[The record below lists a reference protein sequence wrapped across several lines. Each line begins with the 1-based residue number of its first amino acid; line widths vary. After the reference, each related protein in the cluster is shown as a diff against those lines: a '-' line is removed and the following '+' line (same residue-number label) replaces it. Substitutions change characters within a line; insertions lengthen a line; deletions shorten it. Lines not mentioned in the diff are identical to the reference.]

1 MSFSILS
8 GDFLSEYN
16 NLIQEYRAKQRD
28 LDNEFDGRISS
39 ITSREA
45 TRLEEMYPAAV
56 PVGARVKTYDGK
68 IGVVESS
75 TLEFATKRG
84 GKNEWD
90 NDVCGPERYWPIEDT
105 TDEMIVTCEGYMR
118 VYDVKFE
125 PHVLAQD
132 WGIEEDLLKM
142 TEDEFEVLA
151 YAVR

>member
-1 MSFSILS
+1 
-8 GDFLSEYN
+8 
-16 NLIQEYRAKQRD
+16 
-28 LDNEFDGRISS
+28 
-39 ITSREA
+39 
-45 TRLEEMYPAAV
+45 MYPATV

-68 IGVVESS
+68 VGVVKSS
-75 TLEFATKRG
+75 VLEFATKRG

-90 NDVCGPERYWPIEDT
+90 NDVCGPERYWPIEDA

-151 YAVR
+151 YAVK